1 MYQNVLY
8 KTAAVLFGGIG
19 GESAGLLRSQVEY
32 GGKVY
37 RFKLLCSIDSDPVA
51 CKNHDLITGEKTA
64 VVMDLFRRWQYV
76 AWHGHEP
83 PEDWR
88 EVTPWDMWVAFGYQ
102 VPFFLFTSPPC
113 KGLSGLLP
121 NEKAESDKYQA
132 LNFLTV
138 SGLELA
144 LQACEEY
151 GGSVPAIIQLEN
163 VPRINTRGK
172 PLLKQ
177 IKKLLK
183 KYGYAISIRAD
194 HNLGE
199 IGGLGQNRVRFLI
212 LARHEAQIPN
222 FVYYPEKKPLRTIG
236 DIIGP
241 LPAPGDTVAGGPL
254 HRLPKLQW
262 KTWMRLALIPAGGD
276 WRDLNK
282 VNYENLRVI
291 HEPRRGAYEVADW
304 NESSRAV
311 TSTAG
316 PGRSN
321 GVSAV
326 SDPRLQ
332 IGSDGK
338 TNLLRVQPA
347 DSPSVCVT
355 GATGPSQGAACVS
368 DPKLQ
373 ERASRHPAAYRIV
386 SADEVAPCVT
396 GTRMGSGAI
405 AVADPTFEKAAPKYN
420 NTYKVT
426 EWSETG
432 GTVTSGGGPSNG
444 GHIVSDPRVNTRLH
458 PDSYG
463 VQDWNA
469 SAKTVRSAN
478 RIMQAAGSISDP
490 RIADRP
496 GRYTD
501 KFRVQAADEPAATVT
516 GVTDVQS
523 GGQLVADPRLNQ
535 SYHNG
540 TYRVSEWEVA
550 SPTITTGSVSAGSG
564 KIIGDP
570 RITGAPRADTMGV
583 QDWEQ
588 PAKTVTGSLDV
599 HAGPAAVSDPRPVP
613 ADNEQGVWM
622 IIAQDGTW
630 HRPLTTYELAMLQSF
645 STHLP
650 DGRPFQL
657 EGCSDSKAREYIGN
671 AVPCKAAEQMGN
683 VILMAAAQAEAREFF
698 TLSWDPVWVSPE
710 EKQQPAL
717 IH

>member
-1 MYQNVLY
+1 MHQNVQY

-32 GGKVY
+32 SGKVY

-83 PEDWR
+83 PEDWG
-88 EVTPWDMWVAFGYQ
+88 EVTPWEIWVAFRFQ

-121 NEKAESDKYQA
+121 NEKAKSDKYQA

-183 KYGYAISIRAD
+183 KYGYAVSIRAD

-282 VNYENLRVI
+282 VDYENLRVI

-321 GVSAV
+321 GVTAV

-338 TNLLRVQPA
+338 TNLLRVQSA
-347 DSPSVCVT
+347 DSPAVCVT

-373 ERASRHPAAYRIV
+373 ERTSRHPAAYRIV
-386 SADEVAPCVT
+386 NADEVAPCVT
-396 GTRMGSGAI
+396 GTRLGSGAI
-405 AVADPTFEKAAPKYN
+405 AIA
-420 NTYKVT
+420 
-426 EWSETG
+426 
-432 GTVTSGGGPSNG
+432 
-444 GHIVSDPRVNTRLH
+444 DPRVNTKLH

-463 VQDWNA
+463 VQDWNE

-516 GVTDVQS
+516 GVMDVQS

-535 SYHNG
+535 QYHNG
-540 TYRVSEWEVA
+540 TYRVSEWEAA

-599 HAGPAAVSDPRPVP
+599 HAGPAAVADPRPVP
-613 ADNEQGVWM
+613 ADNEAGVWM

-657 EGCSDSKAREYIGN
+657 EGCSDAKAREYIGN

-683 VILMAAAQAEAREFF
+683 VILMAAAQAEAGEFF
-698 TLSWDPVWVSPE
+698 TLSWDPVWVAPNHND
-710 EKQQPAL
+710 KLQL
-717 IH
+717 VH

>member
-1 MYQNVLY
+1 MHQNILY

-19 GESAGLLRSQVEY
+19 GESAGLIRSQVEY

-121 NEKAESDKYQA
+121 NEKAASNKYQA
-132 LNFLTV
+132 LNYLTV

-144 LQACEEY
+144 FQACDEY
-151 GGSVPAIIQLEN
+151 GGSLPAIIQLEN

-177 IKKLLK
+177 IRKLLE
-183 KYGYAISIRAD
+183 KYGYVVSMRAD

-236 DIIGP
+236 DVIGP
-241 LPAPGDTVAGGPL
+241 LPAPGDTEAGGPL

-282 VNYENLRVI
+282 VDYENLRVI

-304 NESSRAV
+304 NDSSRAV

-321 GVSAV
+321 GVTAV

-347 DSPSVCVT
+347 DCPAVCVT
-355 GATGPSQGAACVS
+355 GATCVS

-386 SADEVAPCVT
+386 SADEAAPCVT
-396 GTRMGSGAI
+396 GTRLGSGAI
-405 AVADPTFEKAAPKYN
+405 AVADP
-420 NTYKVT
+420 
-426 EWSETG
+426 
-432 GTVTSGGGPSNG
+432 
-444 GHIVSDPRVNTRLH
+444 RVNTKLH

-463 VQDWNA
+463 VQDWNE

-501 KFRVQAADEPAATVT
+501 KFRMQAAGEPAGTVT

-523 GGQLVADPRLNQ
+523 GAQLVADP
-535 SYHNG
+535 SIK
-540 TYRVSEWEVA
+540 S
-550 SPTITTGSVSAGSG
+550 
-564 KIIGDP
+564 
-570 RITGAPRADTMGV
+570 APRADTLGV
-583 QDWEQ
+583 QNWEKT
-588 PAKTVTGSLDV
+588 AKTVIGSMDV
-599 HAGPAAVSDPRPVP
+599 HAGAAAVADPRIIPS
-613 ADNEQGVWM
+613 DNEAGVWM

-645 STHLP
+645 PTHLP

-657 EGCSDSKAREYIGN
+657 EGCSDAKAREYIGN
-671 AVPCKAAEQMGN
+671 AVPRNAAEQMGN
-683 VILMAAAQAEAREFF
+683 VILTAAAQAEAGEFF
-698 TLSWDPVWVSPE
+698 TLSWDPVWVAPE